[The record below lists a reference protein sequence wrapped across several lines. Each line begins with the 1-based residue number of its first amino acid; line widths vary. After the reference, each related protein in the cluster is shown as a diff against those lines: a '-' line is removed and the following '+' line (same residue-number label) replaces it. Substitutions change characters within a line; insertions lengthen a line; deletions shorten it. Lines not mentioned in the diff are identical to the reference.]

1 MRPLA
6 KVEHSRWNAVS
17 IIEGFRPIMP
27 HETEKARATSFLG
40 PESGSRTVSRKNAFV
55 FSFTCSMLID
65 SGVAFDEYWNHFGTT
80 KGIGSPASLL
90 SKSDNDPPKGKLS
103 DWLPLVSP
111 ESLVGIVMPAELV
124 ERMDPLKATAM
135 GAEVSS
141 PRGGG
146 WLGSKE

>member
-1 MRPLA
+1 
-6 KVEHSRWNAVS
+6 
-17 IIEGFRPIMP
+17 
-27 HETEKARATSFLG
+27 
-40 PESGSRTVSRKNAFV
+40 
-55 FSFTCSMLID
+55 MLID